1 MRHEP
6 EAEQGPVSET
16 EWRDLTLPLDA
27 LLRPVLRWSVYL
39 ALLLFVPFVL
49 VWGGPS
55 YDLGGWPA
63 AVLTVLAGG
72 VGAVGIYAIS
82 AVLHE
87 ALHALAMRVVAGVPW
102 RSIRFGVRWRD
113 GVAYVHT
120 DRPMTVR
127 AYRVVLAVP
136 GLLQGVLPALAGL
149 FYGNGWLLLY
159 GYVMLVSSLGDA
171 VMLRLL
177 APLDGAT
184 LVRDHPTELG
194 CQVDGV
200 ARAGGPEGEAHSV
213 R

>member
-1 MRHEP
+1 MP
-6 EAEQGPVSET
+6 DLLPSEAA
-16 EWRDLTLPLDA
+16 WRDLTLPLDA
-27 LLRPVLRWSVYL
+27 LLRPVLRWTVYL
-39 ALLLFVPFVL
+39 GVLLFVPYVL
-49 VWGGPS
+49 VWG
-55 YDLGGWPA
+55 WPA
-63 AVLTVLAGG
+63 IHLDWPSALLTVPAGVAG
-72 VGAVGIYAIS
+72 FVAVYAVS

-87 ALHALAMRVVAGVPW
+87 GLHALVMVTAGVPW

-120 DRPMTVR
+120 DRPMTAR

-200 ARAGGPEGEAHSV
+200 AR
-213 R
+213 